1 MSDSKNGDVEK
12 ASGTAAESKAMLGL
26 DPTAPLS
33 DSARN
38 ALRDLWIEGL
48 ESGPSVILSFAT
60 LKFEARRQ
68 SGL

>member
-12 ASGTAAESKAMLGL
+12 ASGTAAESNAMLDL
-26 DPTAPLS
+26 DPIAPLS

-38 ALRDLWIEGL
+38 AKRDLWIEGL

-60 LKFEARRQ
+60 LKSEARKQ

>member
-1 MSDSKNGDVEK
+1 MTGSKNGDIEK
-12 ASGTAAESKAMLGL
+12 ASGTAAESKATLDL

-38 ALRDLWIEGL
+38 TLRDLWIEGI
-48 ESGPSVILSFAT
+48 ESGPSVILSFDT
-60 LKFEARRQ
+60 LKSEARKQ